1 MNKEKAKE
9 AEMVR
14 GTLMVLQRR
23 CGKER
28 CRCAKGEL
36 HSTWVLSY
44 SVKGKTHMLCLRQQD
59 LARVKA
65 ALRRYHKAQT
75 ELERAALSGI
85 KALREEISR
94 EKRQK
99 RASR

>member
-1 MNKEKAKE
+1 MRKEKVKTG
-9 AEMVR
+9 EMAR

-28 CRCAKGEL
+28 CRCARGEP

-44 SVKGKTHMLCLRQQD
+44 SVKGKTHMLCLRKQD

-65 ALRRYHKAQT
+65 ALRRYRRALA
-75 ELERAALSGI
+75 ELEREALSGI
-85 KALREEISR
+85 KTLREEIAR
-94 EKRQK
+94 EKRE
-99 RASR
+99 RR